1 MPTDIKHLIRLP
13 DGFDFLSEDDFAQPF
28 ETGDIRMDRYAL
40 REYYGRSRNPNNL
53 VIVYRPTGLIAGIIE
68 ITVHERFVAVEMLGK
83 NARVEA
89 TAVGTKLM
97 SLAEGIACQLGKDEI
112 RLESLDTVVDWYDN
126 WLGYVEYSEPYYDPE
141 FGRLIPKR
149 KPLR

>member
-1 MPTDIKHLIRLP
+1 MPTDIKHRIRLP
-13 DGFDFLSEDDFAQPF
+13 DGFDFLSKDDFDQPF

-126 WLGYVEYSEPYYDPE
+126 WLGYVEYSEPYHDPE